1 MIKLLIL
8 GDIGHFDN
16 NLIKTIEVCKKR
28 LCNKCKI
35 ILLGDNFY
43 PFGVSDLHD
52 KQWTKFKYL
61 FNYFDKNHIHSI
73 LGNHDYIKNPI
84 CQINNMYWTTPDCFY
99 KINLSQYVDLYFLDT
114 VQLFEGHCG
123 ITRDIIQSAHN
134 KHINTLVNNQLNWFV
149 RELEKD
155 NNKRKI
161 VFGHYP
167 IITNGVYS
175 FHMTPLFNL
184 LMPIFKKYDIDAYIS
199 GHEHNAQFL
208 TRNYDNYIFRQFI
221 VGSSGEYRQGEFIN
235 KDSFFKSKSDM
246 YDNADNYMIE
256 FVNNGPSININF
268 ISKDNEIKYSYNI

>member
-28 LCNKCKI
+28 TSNKCKT

-43 PFGVSDLHD
+43 PYGVSDIHD
-52 KQWTKFKYL
+52 NQWKNFQYL
-61 FNYFDKNHIHSI
+61 FKDFDKNHIHSI
-73 LGNHDYIKNPI
+73 LGNHDYIKNPL
-84 CQINNMYWTTPDCFY
+84 CQVNTFYWNTPDFFY
-99 KINLSQYVDLYFLDT
+99 KINLSDYVDLYFLDT

-123 ITRDIIQSAHN
+123 ITKNIIQTVHSN
-134 KHINTLVNNQLNWFV
+134 HINNLINNQINWFTK
-149 RELEKD
+149 ELQNN

-199 GHEHNAQFL
+199 GHEHNAQYL
-208 TRNYDNYIFRQFI
+208 TRNYDNYTFRQFI
-221 VGSSGEYRQGEFIN
+221 VGSSGQSRTGEFIN
-235 KDSFFKSKSDM
+235 KQSFFNSNSDM
-246 YDNADNYMIE
+246 YDNTNNYMIE
-256 FVNNGPSININF
+256 FVNNGPSIIINF
-268 ISKDNEIKYSYNI
+268 ISKDNEIIYSYNI